1 MYIQHI
7 MRKKI
12 PSLQALACFDAA
24 ARHES
29 YTRAAQELALSQSA
43 VSRQIAALEEF
54 LGLAL
59 FRRARHGVALTTS
72 GAQYARQIAPR
83 LQALERDTLDAMAHQ
98 GRGSAI
104 HLATVP
110 TFAARWLMPRL
121 AQLARQHSGLVVHLE
136 TQTRPFLFAN
146 TEFDAALYSGTP
158 QQVAN
163 WAGTQAL
170 PLLREEVL
178 PVCAPALLGKRKALG
193 PQDIA
198 ALPLLQQSTR
208 PNAWRQ
214 WFDAQGV
221 AAPQALSGPR
231 YELFS
236 LTAAAAACG
245 MGVALVPTLLI
256 EAELARKEL
265 VVACARP
272 LPEQRG
278 YYLVT
283 PQRGDPHPALDT
295 FSQWLRQAAQASPG
309 CMPV

>member
-1 MYIQHI
+1 

-43 VSRQIAALEEF
+43 VSRQIAALEQF

-59 FRRARHGVALTTS
+59 FRRTRHGVALTAS
-72 GAQYARQIAPR
+72 GAQYARQISPR
-83 LQALERDTLDAMAHQ
+83 LQALERDTLDAMSLQ
-98 GRGSAI
+98 GSGSAI
-104 HLATVP
+104 HLAAVP

-121 AQLARQHSGLVVHLE
+121 ARLQRLRPELVVHLE

-158 QQVAN
+158 EQVAN

-170 PLLREEVL
+170 PLLREDVL
-178 PVCAPALLGKRKALG
+178 PVCAPALLGNRKALS
-193 PQDIA
+193 PQDIS

-214 WFDAQGV
+214 WFEAQGV
-221 AAPQALSGPR
+221 VAPLALSGPR

-256 EAELARKEL
+256 EAELAHKEL
-265 VVACARP
+265 VVACNRP
-272 LPEQRG
+272 LAEARG

-283 PQRGDPHPALDT
+283 PQRADPNPALAA
-295 FSQWLRQAAQASPG
+295 FSHWLQQVAREAQPG
-309 CMPV
+309 GMAGSG